1 MVEGRQGGC
10 SGSEVVRLAVAALLF
25 AGKTEVREW
34 VEQQEAFVKSI
45 EQGEEGRVGLEELL
59 SKRRIYEGEQ
69 QAGLDRFLAL
79 WAR

>member
-1 MVEGRQGGC
+1 
-10 SGSEVVRLAVAALLF
+10 LAVVALLF

-59 SKRRIYEGEQ
+59 SKRRIYEGE
-69 QAGLDRFLAL
+69 
-79 WAR
+79 